1 VALVARCWGERGG
14 QGGLGKSVSLCG
26 MSMSVSLEALVCVLG
41 LLKVMLVVCSAV
53 IYSRTNAEGWTIHL
67 VLYSTS
73 SSAYGNGLLAKQNVA
88 VDVFAL
94 VERAL

>member
-1 VALVARCWGERGG
+1 
-14 QGGLGKSVSLCG
+14 VSLCG